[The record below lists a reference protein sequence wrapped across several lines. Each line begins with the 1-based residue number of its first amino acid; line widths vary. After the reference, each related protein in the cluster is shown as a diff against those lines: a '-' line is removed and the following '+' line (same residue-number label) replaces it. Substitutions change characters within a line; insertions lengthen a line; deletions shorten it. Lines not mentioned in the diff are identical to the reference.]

1 MQRYLGWKSTNSH
14 SDLGEIYF
22 HFQFQ
27 MCRIF
32 TWYLHFSFFF
42 QSVLLFLSRN
52 LIVFVELNSFYHEK
66 FLYWKGSESFS
77 VTCCFCR
84 NFNNAQHIFDDHNSK
99 FTINWKLL
107 RPRKTVPSPEYLWDE
122 YLIYSSEY
130 LILTNQYAVVIR
142 VGNITPWFFREIKTW
157 FITSIGTIFRCK

>member
-1 MQRYLGWKSTNSH
+1 MEIHKFTLGSWRNLLPLPVSNAQNFYLICS
-14 SDLGEIYF
+14 LLI
-22 HFQFQ
+22 
-27 MCRIF
+27 
-32 TWYLHFSFFF
+32 FF

-52 LIVFVELNSFYHEK
+52 LIVFVELISFYHQK

-157 FITSIGTIFRCK
+157 FITSIGTILRCK